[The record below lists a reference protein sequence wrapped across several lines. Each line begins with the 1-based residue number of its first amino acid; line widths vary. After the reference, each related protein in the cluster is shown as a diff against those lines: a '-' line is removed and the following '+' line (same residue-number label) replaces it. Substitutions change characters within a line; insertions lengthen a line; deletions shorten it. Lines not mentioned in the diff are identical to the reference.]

1 MSVLYPRL
9 SRSDIASEIGRLERT
24 LRSGGV
30 AQPFPDGGHHAG
42 AIFPSVGVP
51 VPIARLRELH
61 AITSHAVHGLDGRR
75 RADRD
80 RLFDVTVG
88 NVLASWFEKDGRSQ
102 AAHPDIWP
110 YITLVVLPDLAVQRF
125 GPDAAGNLPYD
136 RFAAGRRNVF
146 QRLYLRSWILG
157 DLLSDPELPLFEDEL
172 VGLVDRNLSSDH
184 RLARMVSEQITNL
197 DRGRNRREPVR
208 NAFKT
213 LQFELRVTD
222 VSSLDDDAL
231 RSLLSGMFQPST

>member
-9 SRSDIASEIGRLERT
+9 SRSDISSEIGRLERT
-24 LRSGGV
+24 LSAGGV
-30 AQPFPDGGHHAG
+30 AQAFPDGGHHAG
-42 AIFPSVGVP
+42 AIFPPAGVP
-51 VPIARLRELH
+51 VPVARLRELH
-61 AITSHAVHGLDGRR
+61 AITFDAVHELSVRR

-88 NVLASWFEKDGRSQ
+88 NLLASWFEQDGRGQ

-110 YITLVVLPDLAVQRF
+110 YITLVVLPDIAVQRF
-125 GPDAAGNLPYD
+125 GPDTTGKLPHD

-197 DRGRNRREPVR
+197 DRARNRREPVR
-208 NAFKT
+208 NALKI

-222 VSSLDDDAL
+222 VSSLNDDAL
-231 RSLLSGMFQPST
+231 RSLLSGMFQR

>member
-1 MSVLYPRL
+1 MSIVYPRL
-9 SRSDIASEIGRLERT
+9 SRSDVASEIDRLERT
-24 LRSGGV
+24 MRSGGV
-30 AQPFPDGGHHAG
+30 AQAFPDGGHHPG
-42 AIFPSVGVP
+42 AIFPAVGVP
-51 VPIARLRELH
+51 VAVARLRELH
-61 AITSHAVHGLDGRR
+61 AIAFDSVRALDARR

-80 RLFDVTVG
+80 RLFDITVG
-88 NVLASWFEKDGRSQ
+88 NVLASWFEDDGRSQ

-125 GPDAAGNLPYD
+125 GPDASGKLPHD

-184 RLARMVSEQITNL
+184 RLARMVSEQIRNL
-197 DRGRNRREPVR
+197 DRTQNRREPVR

-222 VSSLDDDAL
+222 VSSLNDDAL
-231 RSLLSGMFQPST
+231 RSLLSSMFQPAT

>member
-1 MSVLYPRL
+1 MSFLYPRL
-9 SRSDIASEIGRLERT
+9 SRSDIASEISRLERT
-24 LRSGGV
+24 LMSGGV
-30 AQPFPDGGHHAG
+30 AQAFPDGGHHAG
-42 AIFPSVGVP
+42 AIFPPVGVP
-51 VPIARLRELH
+51 VPINRLRELH
-61 AITSHAVHGLDGRR
+61 AVAVDTVHALDVRR

-88 NVLASWFEKDGRSQ
+88 NVLASWFEEDGRSQ

-110 YITLVVLPDLAVQRF
+110 YLTLVVLPDLAVQRF
-125 GPDAAGNLPYD
+125 GPDATGKLPHD
-136 RFAAGRRNVF
+136 RFAGGRRNVF

-184 RLARMVSEQITNL
+184 RLARMVSEQIRNL
-197 DRGRNRREPVR
+197 DRAQNRREPVR

-222 VSSLDDDAL
+222 VSSLNDDDL
-231 RSLLSGMFQPST
+231 RSLLSNMFQPSI

>member
-1 MSVLYPRL
+1 VTVLYPRL
-9 SRSDIASEIGRLERT
+9 SRSDIASEISRLERT

-30 AQPFPDGGHHAG
+30 AHAFPDGGHHAG
-42 AIFPSVGVP
+42 AIFPAEGVP
-51 VPIARLRELH
+51 VSVARLRELH
-61 AITSHAVHGLDGRR
+61 SIAFDAVHSLDVRR

-80 RLFDVTVG
+80 RLFDVAVG
-88 NVLASWFEKDGRSQ
+88 NVLASWFEEDGRSQ

-125 GPDAAGNLPYD
+125 GPDATGRLPHD
-136 RFAAGRRNVF
+136 RFVAGRRNVF

-157 DLLSDPELPLFEDEL
+157 DLLSDPELPMFEDEL
-172 VGLVDRNLSSDH
+172 VGLIDRNLSSDH

-197 DRGRNRREPVR
+197 GRTRNRREPVR

-222 VSSLDDDAL
+222 VSALNDDAL

>member
-9 SRSDIASEIGRLERT
+9 SRSDVSSEISRLERKLT
-24 LRSGGV
+24 AGEM
-30 AQPFPDGGHHAG
+30 AQAFPDGGHHPG

-51 VPIARLRELH
+51 VSVARLRELH
-61 AITSHAVHGLDGRR
+61 AITSDAVQTMNMRR

-88 NVLASWFEKDGRSQ
+88 RVLSSWFEEEGRSQ

-110 YITLVVLPDLAVQRF
+110 YIALVVLPDLAVQRF
-125 GPDAAGNLPYD
+125 GPDATGKLPHE
-136 RFAAGRRNVF
+136 RFASGRRNVF

-157 DLLSDPELPLFEDEL
+157 DLLNDPELPLFEDEL

-184 RLARMVSEQITNL
+184 RLARMVSEQIANL
-197 DRGRNRREPVR
+197 DRARSRREPVR

-222 VSSLDDDAL
+222 VSSLDDGTL
-231 RSLLSGMFQPST
+231 RSLLSGMFHPST

>member
-1 MSVLYPRL
+1 VNFLYPRL
-9 SRSDIASEIGRLERT
+9 TRSDVESEISRLERT
-24 LRSGGV
+24 LASGGV
-30 AQPFPDGGHHAG
+30 AQAFPDGGHHAG
-42 AIFPSVGVP
+42 AIFPPVGVP

-61 AITSHAVHGLDGRR
+61 ATASGAVDAVGARR

-88 NVLASWFEKDGRSQ
+88 DVLASWFEKDGRGQ

-125 GPDAAGNLPYD
+125 GPDVTGKLPHD
-136 RFAAGRRNVF
+136 RFASGRRNVF

-184 RLARMVSEQITNL
+184 RLARMVSEQIRNL
-197 DRGRNRREPVR
+197 DRTRNRREPVR
-208 NAFKT
+208 NAFKA

-222 VSSLDDDAL
+222 VSSLNDDAL
-231 RSLLSGMFQPST
+231 RSLLSGMFTRSA